1 VLPPKLGV
9 RCVVT
14 TRGGPR
20 RVRWTQEADP
30 PFAPYRRRRRFTP
43 SCSNDTSTLSRS
55 AGSHWLGSVVHGR
68 IEQLSGGQHD
78 ASERCRHVSFH

>member
-1 VLPPKLGV
+1 VLSPKLGV
-9 RCVVT
+9 PCAAT

-30 PFAPYRRRRRFTP
+30 SLRHTGDDGASRRHVP
-43 SCSNDTSTLSRS
+43 NDTTTLSRS

-68 IEQLSGGQHD
+68 IEQLSGEEHD